1 MPENTT
7 RWLPVVSLVLAML
20 LWSSSF
26 IALKLAFRTY
36 DPMVVVFGRMLVASI
51 CFAGFVPR
59 FKAVKY
65 RRGDWKLLLFMTLCE
80 PCLYFIFEAKA
91 LEQTTASQ
99 AGMITALLPLLVA
112 VNARIFL
119 KEKINTRS
127 ACGFVIAVVGAVWLS
142 ISGQPSPQAPNPPLG
157 NFLEFVAMVCATGYI
172 ITLKLLTA
180 RYSPFILTALQAMVG
195 SVFFL
200 PLLFLPSTALPTHF
214 DPGAVLAIIYLG
226 AFITLGAY
234 GLYNFGVSRI
244 PVSQASAFVNLIPVF
259 TIILGWII
267 LGERFTSA
275 QYLASGFIFIGIFIS
290 QERQNN
296 RARPKRFTAQPSP
309 KGGIGAG

>member
-1 MPENTT
+1 MPERTT
-7 RWLPVVSLVLAML
+7 RSLPVVSLVFAML

-51 CFAGFVPR
+51 CFAGFAAR
-59 FKAVKY
+59 FKAVNY
-65 RRGDWKLLLFMTLCE
+65 RHGDWKLLLFMTLCE

-119 KEKINTRS
+119 KEKISAKS
-127 ACGFVIAVVGAVWLS
+127 ACGFVVAMAGAVWLS
-142 ISGQPSPQAPNPPLG
+142 LSGQPTPQAPNPLLG

-172 ITLKLLTA
+172 ITLKHLTV
-180 RYSPFILTALQAMVG
+180 RYSPFFLTALQALAG
-195 SVFFL
+195 SLFFL
-200 PLLFLPSTALPTHF
+200 PLLFLPSTALPTRF
-214 DPGAVLAIIYLG
+214 DPGGALAIIYLG

-244 PVSQASAFVNLIPVF
+244 PASQASAFANLIPVF

-267 LGERFTSA
+267 LGERFTPV
-275 QYLASGFIFIGIFIS
+275 QYLASGFIFIGILIS
-290 QERQNN
+290 QDTHNKQV
-296 RARPKRFTAQPSP
+296 RPKRFTAQPSP
-309 KGGIGAG
+309 KGGTGG